1 MAAAP
6 APRPRTST
14 REPEEL
20 ARRLTAWLDGRL
32 PGARVSGVRVPAS
45 NGMSSETLLFDIEHP
60 DTPVRACTLRLAA
73 DPAAHAVFPGS
84 RPTPTG

>member
-1 MAAAP
+1 MAT

-20 ARRLTAWLDGRL
+20 GRRLAGWLDARL
-32 PGARVSGVRVPAS
+32 PGARVTGVRVPGS

-60 DTPVRACTLRLAA
+60 DTPSA
-73 DPAAHAVFPGS
+73 PARCGS
-84 RPTPTG
+84 PPTRPPTPSSPPTTWRASTA